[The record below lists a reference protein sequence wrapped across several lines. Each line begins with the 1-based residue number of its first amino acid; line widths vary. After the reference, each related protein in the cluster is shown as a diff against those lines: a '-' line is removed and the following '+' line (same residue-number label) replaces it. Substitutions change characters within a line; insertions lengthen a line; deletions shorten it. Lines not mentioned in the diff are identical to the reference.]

1 MEHFNLTDVT
11 DTPDGVIPE
20 HILQGSAEQKRTWLH
35 DSVAE
40 VVDQFLLSTDI
51 SGLSAGIT
59 EASRAQHTEKD
70 RLPCR
75 EPGCNKFFIYKKA
88 RETHEKKVHSLVV
101 ASMPVVEPASC
112 DLRDFK
118 KDHTEARLSFGF
130 LLFDML
136 DAVKEGDG
144 ERMIRLYKVATLIY
158 KAYGHT
164 QYAYS
169 TFLLTVQVNAT
180 LSPRVAHDV
189 TWNRFWNNRGGKGK
203 NIPLDLH
210 LEHLNNFLKSFLKNK
225 GTNLTEQT
233 ADRVSRSAGVLK
245 TLLDT
250 ADRELQLSQPSGIH
264 HEADLQTN
272 IFTIL
277 EVLRK
282 TEVFKHQPGRHFTSF
297 PNFNRNILSKVN
309 FKDLWQWMRARL
321 KDWRAVAL

>member
-1 MEHFNLTDVT
+1 M
-11 DTPDGVIPE
+11 
-20 HILQGSAEQKRTWLH
+20 
-35 DSVAE
+35 AE
-40 VVDQFLLSTDI
+40 VVDKFLMSTDI
-51 SGLSAGIT
+51 SALSADIT
-59 EASRAQHTEKD
+59 KVARAQHTEKEI
-70 RLPCR
+70 LHCR
-75 EPGCNKFFIYKKA
+75 EPGCTKVFIYKKA

-101 ASMPVVEPASC
+101 ASMPVVEPASFGLT
-112 DLRDFK
+112 DYK
-118 KDHTEARLSFGF
+118 KEHTEARLSFGF

-144 ERMIRLYKVATLIY
+144 ERMIRLYKVALLIY

-189 TWNRFWNNRGGKGK
+189 TWNRFWNNGGGKGK

-245 TLLDT
+245 NLMDT
-250 ADRELQLSQPSGIH
+250 ADRELQLSQPTGIH
-264 HEADLQTN
+264 HAADLKNN
-272 IFTIL
+272 ILTVL
-277 EVLRK
+277 EVFRN
-282 TEVFKHQPGRHFTSF
+282 TEVFKHQPGRHFSAF
-297 PNFNRNILSKVN
+297 PNFDRNILAKLN
-309 FKDLWQWMRARL
+309 YKDLWQWMRARL